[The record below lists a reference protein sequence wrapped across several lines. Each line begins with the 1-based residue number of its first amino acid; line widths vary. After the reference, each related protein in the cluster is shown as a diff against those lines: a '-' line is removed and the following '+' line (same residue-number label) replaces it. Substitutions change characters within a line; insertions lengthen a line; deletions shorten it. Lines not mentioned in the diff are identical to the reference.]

1 MRLVL
6 TSGEGLNAP
15 SCDRLLTHLVEL
27 PSSEGSEVTVDLR
40 SAASIDPYG
49 MAALVMI
56 ARQLHRRGQR
66 LVCVLPGSDRPLQ
79 TVLQS
84 GLLDALRPVAELR
97 NLPRDMSH
105 RYPIALPATAI
116 RSRHDVQTVVGHLAE
131 MARDRLGYNTG
142 DVLDAA
148 KVVSELCNNV
158 VDHSGA
164 EGMVVAQLGSDRN
177 GARYV
182 ALAVA
187 DDGIGIRNSLSRR
200 FPEAGQWQHREAIER
215 ALGGLSSRETGGG
228 AGLRSVTAV
237 VRRYQGR
244 LTVRSGADRVYI
256 AADQTP
262 KTHAGAPFPGTL
274 VGISFSQRS

>member
-15 SCDRLLTHLVEL
+15 SCDRLLSHLTDL
-27 PSSEGSEVTVDLR
+27 PAKDPGEVTVDLR
-40 SAASIDPYG
+40 SAAFVDPYG
-49 MAALVMI
+49 MAVLVMA
-56 ARQLHRRGQR
+56 ARQLHRHGGR
-66 LVCVLPGSDRPLQ
+66 LICVLPGSDRPIQ
-79 TVLQS
+79 TVVQT

-97 NLPRDMSH
+97 NLPREQSR
-105 RYPIALPATAI
+105 RYPSALPVTAI
-116 RSRHDVQTVVGHLAE
+116 RSRNDVQTVVGHLIE
-131 MARDRLGYNTG
+131 ITRDRLGYNTG

-164 EGMVVAQLGSDRN
+164 EGIVLAQLGSDRY

-187 DDGIGIRNSLSRR
+187 DDGIGIRSSLSRR
-200 FPEAGQWQHREAIER
+200 FPEAGQWQHGEAIER

-237 VRRYQGR
+237 VRRYEGR
-244 LTVRSGADRVYI
+244 LTVRSGSDRVYVS
-256 AADQTP
+256 ADRTP
-262 KTHAGAPFPGTL
+262 KRHGGAPFPGTL